1 VLLNQAVQAAFT
13 GVLTGAGL
21 IIAIGPQN
29 AHVLRLGIL
38 RRRVLP
44 TVLVCACV
52 DAALIAAGLSGMGL
66 LVQASPLLLQATA
79 LGGAVFLGWYGIL
92 AARRALHPQGM
103 SLDRAAAAAP
113 ATMLAA
119 VGAALA
125 FSLLNP
131 HVYLDTV
138 VLLGSIGSQQP
149 PALRPWFGIG
159 AATASFAW
167 FFALG
172 FGARHLAPLFA
183 RPLAW
188 RVLDGAIAATLWTI
202 AASLLLKRFAA

>member
-1 VLLNQAVQAAFT
+1 LNQALQAYLT
-13 GVLTGAGL
+13 GVFTGAGL

-38 RRRVLP
+38 RRQVLS

-52 DAALIAAGLSGMGL
+52 DAVLIVAGLSGMGA
-66 LVQASPLLLQATA
+66 LVQASPVLLQLTA

-92 AARRALHPQGM
+92 AARRALRPQGM
-103 SLDRAAAAAP
+103 SIGHVADAAP
-113 ATMLAA
+113 VTTLAA
-119 VGAALA
+119 IGAALA

-138 VLLGSIGSQQP
+138 VLLGSIGGQQP
-149 PALRPWFGIG
+149 PVMRPWFGGG
-159 AATASFAW
+159 AVTASFVW

-172 FGARHLAPLFA
+172 FGAHHLAPLFA

-188 RVLDGAIAATLWTI
+188 RVLDAAIAVTMWAI
-202 AASLLLKRFAA
+202 AASLLVRRFDV